1 MGVQGTGFQTGIDR
15 TDVRSSLSK
24 HFAMMGVGATWRKSL
39 RAIAVECFDTGTV
52 VVVVL
57 KLVETTAWAR
67 DRLKMV
73 KKTFCSAQVL
83 STQPGIPSGPAA
95 FRTFTLL
102 GVAQTSEVESERG
115 SSPGGRSTLRV
126 TSFSARS
133 KPA

>member
-1 MGVQGTGFQTGIDR
+1 
-15 TDVRSSLSK
+15 
-24 HFAMMGVGATWRKSL
+24 MMGVGATWRKSL

-95 FRTFTLL
+95 LHTFTLL
-102 GVAQTSEVESERG
+102 RVAQTSALGEKVREAVHQEGDPFVSLVKAGIEEVEFIRE
-115 SSPGGRSTLRV
+115 GGRV
-126 TSFSARS
+126 G
-133 KPA
+133 